1 MNKPSEK
8 NKLRLSMIDWVR
20 LVQSRR
26 GDPLLKDISLVCPK
40 KISSQDV
47 SKKSINNFKVN
58 ISNIFF

>member
-20 LVQSRR
+20 LVQSKR
-26 GDPLLKDISLVCPK
+26 GDPLLKDISLICPK
-40 KISSQDV
+40 KILSQDV

-58 ISNIFF
+58 IPNKFF